1 MKMMSE
7 SLQSIAGDVIR
18 RVINS
23 LTSNRLLAVLV
34 GIIVTMIIQS
44 SSVTTVMVVGFVN
57 AGLMSLTQAIG
68 VIFGANIGTTITG
81 WIISIKVGKYGLLFV
96 GLGIFPALFSKS
108 EKVKNWGSVLVAI
121 GLVFIGLE
129 TMSAAFKP
137 LRGNQ
142 SFLDSISY
150 FSSLDYTG
158 YFASIIMGCLLT
170 MVIQSSSAML
180 GITMALATTGVIQF
194 PTAAA
199 LVLGENVGTTITA
212 LLASVGANVNA
223 KRAARGHAIFNV
235 LGVIVLFSIF
245 PWYVEL
251 IESLIPGLADLVL
264 EDGSKPNVAS
274 HIAASHTVFNVTNT
288 LLFIPFLNTLAK
300 FVVRITPE
308 PESQKED
315 HHLILL
321 GNPRDILPATAII
334 QLHEEIKKFKDIID
348 RMYKMAVEFTTSENP
363 KAKLLN
369 KIRNYEQI
377 TDNIQKE
384 VTVFA
389 GKLME
394 KPLTHV
400 QSVQTQAMIRIA
412 DEFES
417 VADYLERLATY
428 KVRFNQ
434 NYQMQVETKEEFSKF
449 MMEVWNYLNLCSQSL
464 YEGIPSDLGDLADHS
479 SKLHKWADD
488 IRDRHL
494 DRVSKGHHEPLEALT
509 YSDMVV
515 ALRKIRSHSLNV
527 AQAIHTYREVEAT

>member
-1 MKMMSE
+1 
-7 SLQSIAGDVIR
+7 
-18 RVINS
+18 
-23 LTSNRLLAVLV
+23 
-34 GIIVTMIIQS
+34 
-44 SSVTTVMVVGFVN
+44 
-57 AGLMSLTQAIG
+57 
-68 VIFGANIGTTITG
+68 
-81 WIISIKVGKYGLLFV
+81 
-96 GLGIFPALFSKS
+96 
-108 EKVKNWGSVLVAI
+108 
-121 GLVFIGLE
+121 
-129 TMSAAFKP
+129 
-137 LRGNQ
+137 
-142 SFLDSISY
+142 
-150 FSSLDYTG
+150 
-158 YFASIIMGCLLT
+158 
-170 MVIQSSSAML
+170 
-180 GITMALATTGVIQF
+180 
-194 PTAAA
+194 
-199 LVLGENVGTTITA
+199 
-212 LLASVGANVNA
+212 
-223 KRAARGHAIFNV
+223 
-235 LGVIVLFSIF
+235 
-245 PWYVEL
+245 
-251 IESLIPGLADLVL
+251 
-264 EDGSKPNVAS
+264 
-274 HIAASHTVFNVTNT
+274 
-288 LLFIPFLNTLAK
+288 
-300 FVVRITPE
+300 VVRITPE

-494 DRVSKGHHEPLEALT
+494 DRVLKDITNH
-509 YSDMVV
+509 
-515 ALRKIRSHSLNV
+515 
-527 AQAIHTYREVEAT
+527 